1 MAAAVLARDDGV
13 VAERPDLVS
22 RPSSSSLADSLSLRA
37 AAAGSFAPDGL
48 SGSVGETGSLVLRW
62 ARQLTERVLLLRYR
76 RQQQHEACSWRHLLG
91 GSGAATME

>member
-1 MAAAVLARDDGV
+1 VAAAVLARDNGV

-37 AAAGSFAPDGL
+37 VAEGSFAPDGL

-62 ARQLTERVLLLRYR
+62 ARRLTEQVLLLRYR
-76 RQQQHEACSWRHLLG
+76 RQQKHEVCS
-91 GSGAATME
+91 

>member
-1 MAAAVLARDDGV
+1 VVAVVLARDDGV
-13 VAERPDLVS
+13 VAKRPDLLS

-62 ARQLTERVLLLRYR
+62 ARRLTERVLLLRYR
-76 RQQQHEACSWRHLLG
+76 RQQKHEACSERCLLG
-91 GSGAATME
+91 GGGAATME